1 MCTLSLPPFSLT
13 SFPLLWQAAL
23 SAALEGDEEEVTFA
37 TADSLPQAGPY
48 VQVTKTLIN
57 YSVLFCF
64 ILFLHGLLQVGV
76 YMVLRI
82 SIISFSALMIHDV
95 FRVPR

>member
-48 VQVTKTLIN
+48 VQVTKSLIN
-57 YSVLFCF
+57 YSVLFGF
-64 ILFLHGLLQVGV
+64 YTV
-76 YMVLRI
+76 YYRWVCTWYSLREYYA
-82 SIISFSALMIHDV
+82 SPSSHSQH
-95 FRVPR
+95 

>member
-48 VQVTKTLIN
+48 VQVTKTLIT

-64 ILFLHGLLQVGV
+64 YTGLLQVGV

-82 SIISFSALMIHDV
+82 SSISFSALMIHDV